1 MIWSYQEV
9 IKKYKSD
16 YQINKAI
23 NDNCLIKIEKGIYSD
38 KKIVNPLA
46 IMAKK
51 YPDAIVTLDNA
62 FYYYKLTDTIPR
74 KIYLSTDNRASKI
87 TDKRVEQIY
96 ILSKY
101 FKLGITKIK
110 IDGIDINIYDRERL
124 LVELLRKKNIIP
136 IDYYKE
142 IIKNYREIIDELDMQ
157 KVDLYISKFSN
168 SDIIYNTLQREVF

>member
-1 MIWSYQEV
+1 MA
-9 IKKYKSD
+9 IKYL
-16 YQINKAI
+16 N
-23 NDNCLIKIEKGIYSD
+23 
-38 KKIVNPLA
+38 
-46 IMAKK
+46 
-51 YPDAIVTLDNA
+51 AIVTMDNA

-124 LVELLRKKNIIP
+124 LVELLRKKILFLLT
-136 IDYYKE
+136 
-142 IIKNYREIIDELDMQ
+142 IIKKLLKITVKLSMN
-157 KVDLYISKFSN
+157 
-168 SDIIYNTLQREVF
+168 

>member
-23 NDNCLIKIEKGIYSD
+23 DNNILFKIEKGVYSD
-38 KKIVNPLA
+38 KKIVNTLA
-46 IMAKK
+46 IMAIK
-51 YPDAIVTLDNA
+51 YPNAIVTMDNA

-74 KIYLSTDNRASKI
+74 KIYLSTDDRSSKI
-87 TDKRVEQIY
+87 IDKRVEQIY

-110 IDGIDINIYDRERL
+110 IDGININIYDRERL

-142 IIKNYREIIDELDMQ
+142 IIKNYREIIDELDMR

-168 SDIIYNTLQREVF
+168 KDVIYDTLMREVF